1 MCGIAGVVGPHPT
14 PQVLSAMLACLA
26 HRGPDGVG
34 QVIRDG
40 RVGLAHRRLAII
52 DLSDEASQPMRSPSG
67 CEVILNGEI
76 YNYLELRAELASAG
90 AAFRTSSDT
99 EVLLAAYDRWGVDCL
114 RRLNGMFAFALYD
127 PSRRILLLARD
138 RFGEKPLYYHRTA
151 DGSFLFASEIKA
163 LLAHPG
169 FTARPELQSVYRFLR
184 HKLTELDP
192 ATFFEGITALP
203 PAHFLELGVDGGGEV
218 LGRYWSLDPS
228 AQDPRPHAEL
238 VAAYRDLLQDSIAIR
253 LRADVAVGSS
263 LSGGIDS
270 SAVVGYLAR
279 GRHLERQ
286 HTFSA
291 RFPGWALDEGRYIAD
306 VTAFSGARSH
316 EVEPVPDPADLERVV
331 WHQDQPFGSLSI
343 YAQWSVM
350 RLAQTGDV
358 TVLLDGQGADETLAG
373 YHFYFAP
380 LFRYLFRTGGWLQLA
395 REMRDF
401 SAAQGPRQLS
411 SLAFYAL
418 PATAAHRLR
427 SVRRAPGI
435 AAPFA
440 RAQAGSMKAPIPPP
454 GFRTDLDQALATTL
468 TDTMLPGLLR
478 YADRNSMAF
487 GREVRLPYLDHR
499 VVELAF
505 NLPWQM
511 KLSRGRTKRVLREA
525 MREYL
530 PDSVRARKDKIG
542 YAPPQ
547 AAWLRGPLCEWA
559 EDLLASQRFAERE
572 WTDGPSVRSMW
583 RAFRDGKEGL
593 DGDLWRFLSVEAW
606 ARAFLD
612 GGDAQTVGS

>member
-1 MCGIAGVVGPHPT
+1 
-14 PQVLSAMLACLA
+14 MLACIA
-26 HRGPDGVG
+26 HRGPDGVR

-40 RVGLAHRRLAII
+40 RVGLGHRRLAII
-52 DLSDEASQPMRSPSG
+52 DLSEEASQPMRSASG

-76 YNYLELRAELASAG
+76 YNYLELRAELTGGG
-90 AAFRTSSDT
+90 AAFHTSSDT
-99 EVLLAAYDRWGVDCL
+99 EVLLAAYDRWGVECL
-114 RRLNGMFAFALYD
+114 GRLNGMFAFALYA
-127 PSRRILLLARD
+127 PSRRTLLLARD
-138 RFGEKPLYYHRTA
+138 RFGEKPLYYHRA
-151 DGSFLFASEIKA
+151 GDGSFLFASEIKA
-163 LLAHPG
+163 LLAHPSVP
-169 FTARPELQSVYRFLR
+169 ARPERQSVYRFLR

-192 ATFFEGITALP
+192 ATFFEGISALP
-203 PAHFLELGVDGGGEV
+203 PAHFLELGVDGGHEV
-218 LGRYWSLDPS
+218 LRRYWSLDAS
-228 AQDPRPHAEL
+228 GQDPRPHAEL
-238 VAAYRDLLQDSIAIR
+238 VAAYRDVLQDSIGIR

-270 SAVVGYLAR
+270 SALVGYLAR
-279 GRHLERQ
+279 GRHVERQ

-291 RFPGWALDEGRYIAD
+291 RFPGWSLDEGQYIAD
-306 VTAFSGARSH
+306 VAALSGARSH
-316 EVEPVPDPADLERVV
+316 EVEPIPDPADLERVV

-350 RLAQTGDV
+350 RLAQGEGV

-373 YHFYFAP
+373 YHFYFAA
-380 LFRYLFRTGGWLQLA
+380 LFRYLFRTGRWLQLA

-401 SAAQGPRQLS
+401 SAAHGPGRLS

-418 PATAAHRLR
+418 PASAADRLR
-427 SVRRAPGI
+427 SVRKAPGI
-435 AAPFA
+435 AKSFA
-440 RAQAGSMKAPIPPP
+440 RAQAPSMSAQIRPAA
-454 GFRTDLDQALATTL
+454 GYRTDLDQSLASTL
-468 TDTMLPGLLR
+468 TETMLPGLLR

-487 GREVRLPYLDHR
+487 GREVRLPFLDHR

-505 NLPWQM
+505 SLPWQM

-530 PDSVRARKDKIG
+530 PDSVRGRTDKIG

-547 AAWLRGPLCEWA
+547 AAWIRGPLCEWA

-572 WTDGPSVRSMW
+572 WNDAPAVRGMW
-583 RAFRDGKEGL
+583 RAFRDGKDRL

-606 ARAFLD
+606 ARTFLD
-612 GGDAQTVGS
+612 RPGTGD

>member
-14 PQVLSAMLACLA
+14 PEIISSMLGCIA

-40 RVGLAHRRLAII
+40 RVGLGHRRLAII
-52 DLSDEASQPMRSPSG
+52 DLSDAASQPMRSASG

-76 YNYLELRAELASAG
+76 YNYLELRAELASG
-90 AAFRTSSDT
+90 GSAFQTASDT

-114 RRLNGMFAFALYD
+114 SRLNGMFAFALYD
-127 PSRRILLLARD
+127 PARRTLVLARD
-138 RFGEKPLYYHRTA
+138 RLGEKPLYYHRTQ
-151 DGSFLFASEIKA
+151 DGTFLFASEIKA

-169 FTARPELQSVYRFLR
+169 VTPQPGRQSLYRFLR

-192 ATFFEGITALP
+192 ATFFEGISALP
-203 PAHFLELGVDGGGEV
+203 AAHLLELGVDGGREV
-218 LGRYWSLDPS
+218 LRRYWSLDGS
-228 AQDPRPHAEL
+228 ARDPRPDGEL
-238 VAAYRDLLQDSIAIR
+238 VAVYRDLLQDSIGIR

-279 GRHLERQ
+279 GRHVERQ

-291 RFPGWALDEGRYIAD
+291 RFPGWRFDEGTYIAD
-306 VTAFSGARSH
+306 VNALSGARSH
-316 EVEPVPDPADLERVV
+316 EVEPIPDPSDLERVV

-350 RLAQTGDV
+350 RLAQGEGV

-373 YHFYFAP
+373 YQFYFAA
-380 LFRYLFRTGGWLQLA
+380 LFRYLFRTGRWLQLA
-395 REMRDF
+395 REMREF
-401 SAAQGPRQLS
+401 SAAHGPRRLS

-418 PATAAHRLR
+418 PATAADRLR
-427 SVRRAPGI
+427 SLRKGPGI
-435 AAPFA
+435 APSFA
-440 RAQAGSMKAPIPPP
+440 RDVATSLRAPTRPA
-454 GFRTDLDQALATTL
+454 FRNDLDQALATTL
-468 TDTMLPGLLR
+468 TETMLPGLLR

-505 NLPWQM
+505 RLPWQM
-511 KLSRGRTKRVLREA
+511 KLGLGRTKRVLREA

-530 PDSVRARKDKIG
+530 PDSVRGRKDKIG

-572 WTDGPSVRSMW
+572 WTDAPAVRTMW
-583 RAFRDGKEGL
+583 RAFRDGRDGL

-612 GGDAQTVGS
+612 GADALKAGR

>member
-1 MCGIAGVVGPHPT
+1 
-14 PQVLSAMLACLA
+14 MLACIA
-26 HRGPDGVG
+26 HRGPDGVR

-40 RVGLAHRRLAII
+40 RVGLGHRRLAII
-52 DLSDEASQPMRSPSG
+52 DLSEEASQPMRSASG

-76 YNYLELRAELASAG
+76 YNYLELRAELTGGG
-90 AAFRTSSDT
+90 AAFHTSSDT
-99 EVLLAAYDRWGVDCL
+99 EVLLAAYDRWGVECL
-114 RRLNGMFAFALYD
+114 GRLNGMFAFALYD
-127 PSRRILLLARD
+127 PSRRTLLLARD
-138 RFGEKPLYYHRTA
+138 RFGEKPLYYHRA
-151 DGSFLFASEIKA
+151 GDGSFLFASEIKA
-163 LLAHPG
+163 LLAHPSVP
-169 FTARPELQSVYRFLR
+169 ARPERQSVYRFLR

-192 ATFFEGITALP
+192 ATFFEGISALP
-203 PAHFLELGVDGGGEV
+203 PAHFLELGVDGGHEV
-218 LGRYWSLDPS
+218 LRRYWSLDAS
-228 AQDPRPHAEL
+228 GQDPRPHAEL
-238 VAAYRDLLQDSIAIR
+238 VAAYRDVLQDSIGIR

-270 SAVVGYLAR
+270 SALVGYLAR
-279 GRHLERQ
+279 GRHVERQ

-291 RFPGWALDEGRYIAD
+291 RFPGWSLDEGQYIAD
-306 VTAFSGARSH
+306 VAALSGARSH
-316 EVEPVPDPADLERVV
+316 EVEPIPDPADLERVV

-350 RLAQTGDV
+350 RLAQGEGV

-373 YHFYFAP
+373 YHFYFAA
-380 LFRYLFRTGGWLQLA
+380 LFRYLFRTGRWLQLA

-401 SAAQGPRQLS
+401 SAAHGPGRLS

-418 PATAAHRLR
+418 PASAADRLR
-427 SVRRAPGI
+427 SVRKAPGI
-435 AAPFA
+435 AKSFA
-440 RAQAGSMKAPIPPP
+440 RAQAPSMSAQIRPAA
-454 GFRTDLDQALATTL
+454 GYRTDLDQSLASTL
-468 TDTMLPGLLR
+468 TETMLPGLLR

-487 GREVRLPYLDHR
+487 GREVRLPFLDHR

-505 NLPWQM
+505 SLPWQM

-530 PDSVRARKDKIG
+530 PDSVRGRTDKIG

-547 AAWLRGPLCEWA
+547 AAWIRGPLCEWA

-572 WTDGPSVRSMW
+572 WNDAPAVRGMW
-583 RAFRDGKEGL
+583 RAFRDGKDRL

-606 ARAFLD
+606 ARTFLD
-612 GGDAQTVGS
+612 RPGTGD

>member
-14 PQVLSAMLACLA
+14 PEVLSAMLGCIA
-26 HRGPDGVG
+26 HRGPNGVG
-34 QVIRDG
+34 HVIRDG
-40 RVGLAHRRLAII
+40 RVGLGHRRLAII
-52 DLSDEASQPMRSPSG
+52 DLSDAASQPMRSASG

-76 YNYLELRAELASAG
+76 YNYLELRAELASGG
-90 AAFRTSSDT
+90 AVFQTSSDT

-114 RRLNGMFAFALYD
+114 SRLNGMFAFALYD
-127 PSRRILLLARD
+127 PSRRTLLLARD
-138 RFGEKPLYYHRTA
+138 RFGEKPLYYQRA
-151 DGSFLFASEIKA
+151 QDGSFLFASEIKA

-169 FTARPELQSVYRFLR
+169 VTPRPERQSLYRFLR

-192 ATFFEGITALP
+192 ATFFEAITALP
-203 PAHFLELGVDGGGEV
+203 PAHFLELGVDGGPEV
-218 LGRYWSLDPS
+218 VRRYWSLDAS
-228 AQDPRPHAEL
+228 TQDPRPHDEL
-238 VAAYRDLLQDSIAIR
+238 VAAYRDLLQDSIGIR

-270 SAVVGYLAR
+270 SAVVGYLSL

-291 RFPGWALDEGRYIAD
+291 RFPGWPLDEGRYIAD
-306 VTAFSGARSH
+306 VTAHSGARSH
-316 EVEPVPDPADLERVV
+316 EVEPAPDPADLERVV

-350 RLAQTGDV
+350 RLAQQEAI

-373 YHFYFAP
+373 YQFYFAA
-380 LFRYLFRTGGWLQLA
+380 LFRYLFRTGRWLQLA
-395 REMRDF
+395 RETRDF
-401 SAAQGPRQLS
+401 AAAHGPGRLR

-427 SVRRAPGI
+427 SVRKAPGI
-435 AAPFA
+435 AGSFA
-440 RAQAGSMKAPIPPP
+440 RAQATSMNAQIAPA

-468 TDTMLPGLLR
+468 TETMLPGLLR

-499 VVELAF
+499 LVELAF
-505 NLPWQM
+505 SLPWQM

-530 PDSVRARKDKIG
+530 PDSVRGRKDKIG

-572 WTDGPSVRSMW
+572 WTDAPAVRAMW
-583 RAFRDGKEGL
+583 RAFRDGKDGL

-606 ARAFLD
+606 ARSFLD
-612 GGDAQTVGS
+612 PRA